1 MPNSLERFLSEEVV
15 ARVDEHRGDIDRGE
29 FINILLDC
37 HLNKKAKSREQNPQN
52 FVTTEYLE
60 NFEKSM
66 KELLRS
72 FLAFF
77 IAYGLEIG
85 KGSGDSELH
94 ALTER
99 LNVTPKSVH
108 SSRRRKSSIRA
119 S

>member
-1 MPNSLERFLSEEVV
+1 MPNGLEPFLSEEVV

-37 HLNKKAKSREQNPQN
+37 HLMKAKGREQNPQN
-52 FVTTEYLE
+52 FVSTEYLE
-60 NFEKSM
+60 NFEKST

-77 IAYGLEIG
+77 ITYGLEIG
-85 KGSGDSELH
+85 KGPADSDLQ

-108 SSRRRKSSIRA
+108 SSKRRKSSIR
-119 S
+119 SS